1 MVDEPSICKR
11 VITRIVVALLGLPF
25 IIIPVWLG
33 GIWIQLLLVCVALLA
48 GVEFFNLL
56 KTGGYQP
63 VTWIG
68 LPWLVLIVLS
78 FAQPIDRIITYPI
91 SHLLTL
97 PFLLTFGLMVTITYT
112 LFQPAK
118 PLLICISTI
127 GGAVYLGM
135 LIGEILAL
143 RFVDNGLWWFLL
155 GLLITW
161 ANDTVAYFV
170 GVWFGKN
177 RLWPRLSP
185 KKTWE
190 GTISGWAG
198 AALMSGCIAWLTPL
212 PIHFG
217 IGALLGA
224 IGGILALF
232 GDLSISM
239 LKRQVGVK
247 DSSALFPGHG
257 GMLDRLDSILFV
269 LPFLYHVVLIL

>member
-1 MVDEPSICKR
+1 
-11 VITRIVVALLGLPF
+11 
-25 IIIPVWLG
+25 
-33 GIWIQLLLVCVALLA
+33 
-48 GVEFFNLL
+48 
-56 KTGGYQP
+56 
-63 VTWIG
+63 
-68 LPWLVLIVLS
+68 
-78 FAQPIDRIITYPI
+78 
-91 SHLLTL
+91 
-97 PFLLTFGLMVTITYT
+97 
-112 LFQPAK
+112 
-118 PLLICISTI
+118 
-127 GGAVYLGM
+127 M